1 MLISKDLT
9 GLFELDS
16 RNGVKLITFVNPFS
30 YYILEESGLYEEFG
44 FIFVDGISLV
54 KAHNYIH
61 RENITRYSFDF
72 TSLAPLTFKYCSS
85 NQLNVALVGGSESEI
100 CDAQKLLKSIYPQLK
115 IVYSR
120 NGFFD
125 EDAEYLAAIDEMRSL
140 AVDVV
145 ISGMGTPNQEL
156 FLVKCKNNM
165 PILKFGFSC
174 GGFLTQISQNPEYFH
189 PIFDKLNLRWLQRF
203 VRHSY
208 VRKRLF
214 KDYPL
219 FFLRYFRENTKSRK

>member
-16 RNGVKLITFVNPFS
+16 SNGCKLITFVNPFS
-30 YYILEESGLYEEFG
+30 YYILDESGLYKEFD

-54 KAHNYIH
+54 KAHNYLNEDH
-61 RENITRYSFDF
+61 ITRYSFDF
-72 TSLAPLTFKYCSS
+72 TSLAPITFDYCSS
-85 NQLNVALVGGSESEI
+85 NQLNVALVGGNDYEI
-100 CDAQKLLKSIYPQLK
+100 CKARNLLKSIYPQLE
-115 IVYSR
+115 IIYSR
-120 NGFFD
+120 NGYFD
-125 EDAEYLAAIDEMRSL
+125 SDIECLATINEMKSL

-156 FLVKCKNNM
+156 FLVKCKENI
-165 PILKFGFSC
+165 PALKYGFSC

-219 FFLRYFRENTKSRK
+219 FFIRYFKENTKSRK